1 MVFKNPMGALPGGPF
16 GPIPHYH
23 PDPTEALVNAQLSS
37 THAKASSSSQGP
49 LPFIAPKPPSLE
61 YGSAEHY
68 QYLGAYPGAFPRA
81 SPTNALGLGVH
92 HPQYFMGPMSP
103 DPFLGQHSNTLME
116 SPVQMNQP
124 DLFDFYGASH
134 SQAHPLPPG
143 PVPPA
148 PLCTNF
154 ASMDRSDDSPI
165 LPISPPFSQP
175 PSAKLDM
182 RDVKAEAW
190 FSDEEE
196 TSLGVVDDGQSPAS
210 TIEIPGLAVSDR
222 LQAPIDLYGTQMN
235 TCYGLPD
242 ENVLVNY
249 SPSPTDTPLN
259 DPQTAQVFWYFVTM
273 TAPSLSM
280 YERNS
285 ADPSRTFSG
294 EAVPTSHRHIWTCE

>member
-1 MVFKNPMGALPGGPF
+1 MVFKNPMGAIPGGPF

-49 LPFIAPKPPSLE
+49 LPFIAPKPPSLDF
-61 YGSAEHY
+61 GSAEHY
-68 QYLGAYPGAFPRA
+68 QYLGAYPGAFPRI

-92 HPQYFMGPMSP
+92 HPQYFMGQMSP
-103 DPFLGQHSNTLME
+103 DPFLAQQPNTLME
-116 SPVQMNQP
+116 SPVQISQP
-124 DLFDFYGASH
+124 DLLDFYD
-134 SQAHPLPPG
+134 PLPPG

-148 PLCTNF
+148 PLHTNF

-175 PSAKLDM
+175 PSAKLDA
-182 RDVKAEAW
+182 RETKTENW

-196 TSLGVVDDGQSPAS
+196 ASLGVVEDGQSPGS
-210 TIEIPGLAVSDR
+210 TVEIPGSAISDQ
-222 LQAPIDLYGTQMN
+222 LQAPLDLYDTQMSSY
-235 TCYGLPD
+235 YGLPG

-280 YERNS
+280 YERNT

-294 EAVPTSHRHIWTCE
+294 EPVATPHRHIWTCE

>member
-1 MVFKNPMGALPGGPF
+1 MVFKNPMGAIPGGPF

-49 LPFIAPKPPSLE
+49 LPFIAPKPPSLDF
-61 YGSAEHY
+61 GSTEHY

-81 SPTNALGLGVH
+81 NPANSLGLGVH
-92 HPQYFMGPMSP
+92 HPQYFMGQMSP
-103 DPFLGQHSNTLME
+103 DPFLGQQSNTLIE
-116 SPVQMNQP
+116 SPVQINQP
-124 DLFDFYGASH
+124 DLLDFYGPSH
-134 SQAHPLPPG
+134 SPTHPLPTG
-143 PVPPA
+143 PMPPA
-148 PLCTNF
+148 PLHTNF

-175 PSAKLDM
+175 TSAKLES
-182 RDVKAEAW
+182 RDVKAETW
-190 FSDEEE
+190 FTDEEE
-196 TSLGVVDDGQSPAS
+196 ASLDLVEDGPSPAS
-210 TIEIPGLAVSDR
+210 TIEIPGLTMPDR
-222 LQAPIDLYGTQMN
+222 LQAPLDLYGTQMN
-235 TCYGLPD
+235 SCYGIQG

-285 ADPSRTFSG
+285 AVPSRTFSG